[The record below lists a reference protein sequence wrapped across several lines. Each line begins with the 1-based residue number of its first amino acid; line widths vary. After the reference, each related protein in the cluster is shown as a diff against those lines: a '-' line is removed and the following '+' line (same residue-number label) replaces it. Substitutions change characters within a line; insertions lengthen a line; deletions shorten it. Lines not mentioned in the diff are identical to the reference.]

1 MQKKKN
7 WNLFG
12 SGSGSGSI
20 IPEAD
25 PKHYWPTLVLQEE
38 EEKVPEPEVEK
49 TGTGSSAI
57 EVDDAE
63 DVELVSNG
71 DRKRPADNTNGQ
83 PKPKKA
89 K

>member
-1 MQKKKN
+1 M
-7 WNLFG
+7 
-12 SGSGSGSI
+12 
-20 IPEAD
+20 
-25 PKHYWPTLVLQEE
+25 QEE